1 MTVSL
6 LTQRVIFDTSDISIA
21 VGDPKNGMY
30 SVILAMEA
38 LAKGQALEH
47 DQRIAKGIENMPACD
62 VIMLAQF
69 SMAAA
74 QTLAQ
79 TKTKTAVLTSPD
91 CAVIALQHR
100 MKNV

>member
-1 MTVSL
+1 MTAHL
-6 LTQRVIFDTSDISIA
+6 NRV
-21 VGDPKNGMY
+21 VNLHGVHVP
-30 SVILAMEA
+30 LAMEA
-38 LAKGQALEH
+38 LAKGQAQEH
-47 DQRIAKGIENMPACD
+47 DQRIAVGIENMPTCD

-79 TKTKTAVLTSPD
+79 TKVSAPVLTSPD
-91 CAVIALQHR
+91 CAVIALQQR